1 MNDLTSAQQEEL
13 AGALDAREAELQS
26 AITRLRE
33 SIASPA
39 AGSGPEVRDS
49 VEDGDA
55 RMMSTLDLTQLGRHE
70 QELREVQAARVR
82 MRQGSYGLCSTCEEP
97 IAFARLR
104 ARPDARLCLVH
115 EAQWEKDHPQAV
127 TSGGSTVLS

>member
-1 MNDLTSAQQEEL
+1 VNELDPQQQTEL
-13 AGALDAREAELQS
+13 GHALDQREAELQAAVS
-26 AITRLRE
+26 RLRE

-39 AGSGPEVRDS
+39 AGVGPEVRDS

-55 RMMSTLDLTQLGRHE
+55 RMMSALDLTQLGRHE

-97 IAFARLR
+97 IAFERLR
-104 ARPDARLCLVH
+104 ARPEARFCLQH
-115 EAQWEKDHPQAV
+115 EAEWERDHPQDV
-127 TSGGSTVLS
+127 TAGGSIAVP